1 MRFTEVAGHIELKQR
16 LILSVQ
22 EGRVPHAQLFHGP
35 EGTGSLALALAYA
48 TYLSCTDRLT
58 GDSCGQCP
66 SCQKYDRLIHPDLH
80 FVFPVFT
87 TKSVTSNPVSDDF
100 IGEWRKALLDNPY
113 MTLQQW
119 YSNLG
124 LENKQGIINKWESEA
139 ILRKLNLKAFESNQK
154 VMIIWMPEKM
164 NTAASN
170 KLLKMIEEPPPL
182 TVFLM
187 VAENTGDILPT
198 VLSRTQLIR
207 VPRLSDQDLM
217 AALKRTYSLDEDQ
230 LGNAIHLAEGSYSNA
245 VEILN
250 KNEES
255 DYQLEL
261 FIRIMRLAYSRKFQE
276 IFEWVEEVAGLGRE
290 RQKLFLAYSMRMVRE
305 NFLLNMKESK
315 LVRLSPAENNFSIKF
330 NAFIHPGNAPAIIQ
344 QFNDAF
350 THIESNA
357 YARIV
362 VLDFAM
368 NLVKLIR

>member
-1 MRFTEVAGHIELKQR
+1 MRFSEVAGHNELKQR

-22 EGRVPHAQLFHGP
+22 EERIPHAQLFHGP

-66 SCQKYDRLIHPDLH
+66 SCQKYDKLVHPDLH

-87 TKSVTSNPVSDDF
+87 TKSVSSNPVSDDF
-100 IGEWRKALLDNPY
+100 IGEWRAALLDNPY
-113 MTLQQW
+113 ITLQQW
-119 YSNLG
+119 YAKLG

-139 ILRKLNLKAFESNQK
+139 ILRKLNLKAFESNHK

-164 NTAASN
+164 NTPASN
-170 KLLKMIEEPPPL
+170 KLLKIIEEPPPL

-187 VAENTGDILPT
+187 VAESTGNILPT

-207 VPRLSDQDLM
+207 VPRLSDQDLLM
-217 AALKRTYSLDEDQ
+217 ALKKTYSLDDEQ
-230 LGNAIHLAEGSYSNA
+230 LGNAVHLADGSYPNA
-245 VEILN
+245 VNNLN
-250 KNEES
+250 RSEES
-255 DYQLEL
+255 EYQLEL

-276 IFEWVEEVAGLGRE
+276 IFEWVEEVSGLGRE
-290 RQKLFLAYSMRMVRE
+290 RQKLFLANAMRLVRE
-305 NFLLNMKESK
+305 NFLLNMDEKD
-315 LVRLSPAENNFSIKF
+315 LVRLSPPEKEFSSKF

-344 QFNDAF
+344 QFNDAY

-357 YARIV
+357 YSRIV
-362 VLDFAM
+362 LLDFTM
-368 NLVKLIR
+368 SLVKLIR